1 MNYSNDVKA
10 LWNDLCSG
18 WKPFELFWLA
28 AFLAAQGWAYR
39 ALFVWFWSA
48 KAKWLIICL
57 A

>member
-39 ALFVWFWSA
+39 ASTRLVV
-48 KAKWLIICL
+48 
-57 A
+57 